1 MMMMMMMIIIN
12 TTIIITITITIITTI
27 ITVIII
33 IIIITS
39 IITIIIS
46 STAYAPLK
54 KLEWKINIVAS
65 RLGLN
70 FRHSLESGW
79 SFSPRVNSREARG
92 LPSWTKA
99 GNRTYISF

>member
-1 MMMMMMMIIIN
+1 MMMIIIN
-12 TTIIITITITIITTI
+12 TTIIITITITITIITTI

-33 IIIITS
+33 IIIIIS

-46 STAYAPLK
+46 STANAPLQ
-54 KLEWKINIVAS
+54 KLEWKIKIVAF